1 MLGRFLLTVLVG
13 VAAILG
19 GVYQIKIKPKLTVL
33 GEGRIVRPV
42 GNTRCKTY
50 PEAQACEKIV
60 LHPETG
66 LLYMACSTQ
75 QSRSHWIPAT
85 NRLNAT
91 GKSSMDYVAFF
102 DPSTSSIK
110 RLETEGFK
118 FSRGLSLHGMD
129 IARSREHPS
138 ELLIYLVNHRE
149 PLEGKEDAR
158 EVGADSVVEI
168 FETKPGSDTMRYIAT
183 FKDPLIVTPNDIAA
197 TGDEMD
203 FYFTNDHGFVKTSL
217 ARRLNIDAL
226 LDLGWSNVGY
236 CHAYKGCKLAADNI
250 VGANGVVRGSDGKY
264 YVASSTSG
272 RIYVFE
278 RQTDD
283 SLVLTDLIPLERSV
297 DNLSIDQTGAI
308 WGAGLVHA
316 LHLVNVHFETPSINT
331 PSSALRIT
339 LNEGEGSYFGE
350 KYKVEKIFEDSGEL
364 ASGSTSVAY
373 DAKRKKLYLHGIAAP
388 HLTVCDVA
396 V

>member
-1 MLGRFLLTVLVG
+1 
-13 VAAILG
+13 
-19 GVYQIKIKPKLTVL
+19 
-33 GEGRIVRPV
+33 
-42 GNTRCKTY
+42 
-50 PEAQACEKIV
+50 
-60 LHPETG
+60 
-66 LLYMACSTQ
+66 MACSTQ
-75 QSRSHWIPAT
+75 QSRPHWIPAT

-102 DPSTSSIK
+102 DPSTSRIK

-149 PLEGKEDAR
+149 PLEGKDDGR

-183 FKDPLIVTPNDIAA
+183 FKDSVIVTPNDIAA

-203 FYFTNDHGFVKTSL
+203 FYFTNDHGFVKTGLVCLFSFFDFSNL
-217 ARRLNIDAL
+217 NEYIVGWMRIDLDLQARRLNIDAL

-236 CHAYKGCKLAADNI
+236 CHAHKGCKVAADNI
-250 VGANGVVRGSDGKY
+250 VGANGIVRGSDGKY

-373 DAKRKKLYLHGIAAP
+373 DSKRKKLYLHGIAAP
-388 HLTVCDVA
+388 HLTVCDVE